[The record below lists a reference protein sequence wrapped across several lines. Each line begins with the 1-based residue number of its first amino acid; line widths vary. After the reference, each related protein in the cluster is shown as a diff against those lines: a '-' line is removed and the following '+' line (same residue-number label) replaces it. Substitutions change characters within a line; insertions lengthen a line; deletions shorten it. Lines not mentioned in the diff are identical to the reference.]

1 MGSKPAT
8 FPTCGHGPARPG
20 MVASPPRTGP
30 GPAIA
35 PARPARPCP
44 RCAARPARPAP
55 GFPPGKS
62 IKAPPESIPARG
74 LPLAWTVCPGP
85 ACPTTPA
92 RPARPARLALARS
105 FGHAAFTPGDC
116 PGLPARFNRRARP
129 IAPGLPARLVIFGGL
144 IACGI
149 CPERRPVARVASGSS
164 FRSKPVWRSPV
175 PRNRPCRE
183 LSAPIVRPG
192 PEGCHVQAG
201 GLPVKC
207 FWKIAHYRR
216 FDFGG
221 VSSCHTARSRLALPG
236 DWKPGGNRR
245 EIRHQASPVAFVQK
259 KGGRG
264 MVENRSRGFLL
275 RLQLV
280 EW

>member
-1 MGSKPAT
+1 MSSIVVKITTGFQPVS
-8 FPTCGHGPARPG
+8 RPG
-20 MVASPPRTGP
+20 PEWPSASAGLPGLPMLAMMEVAP
-30 GPAIA
+30 
-35 PARPARPCP
+35 RPAR
-44 RCAARPARPAP
+44 A
-55 GFPPGKS
+55 
-62 IKAPPESIPARG
+62 G
-74 LPLAWTVCPGP
+74 LAGVHSW
-85 ACPTTPA
+85 
-92 RPARPARLALARS
+92 RLR
-105 FGHAAFTPGDC
+105 
-116 PGLPARFNRRARP
+116 GLPARFNRPARP
-129 IAPGLPARLVIFGGL
+129 VAPGLPARLVIFGGL

-149 CPERRPVARVASGSS
+149 CPERRPVAGVASGSS

-221 VSSCHTARSRLALPG
+221 VSSCHTARNRLPLLGVCKPSSPFYVRSEIVLPG
-236 DWKPGGNRR
+236 LEAWGIVKKRRARNGRKPLAWFSSFISFNGAAPVSRCSQNGGK
-245 EIRHQASPVAFVQK
+245 AKAQK
-259 KGGRG
+259 
-264 MVENRSRGFLL
+264 